1 LMLDSKE
8 RVRALDQKDMLG
20 SIEAIPKHLAD
31 GLRRGRMSGLPRFV
45 PKEIVV
51 CGMGGSAIGGDLLK
65 AWLEVSS
72 EVPCEVYRSYSLPG
86 HVGRDSLVIVA
97 SYSGNTEESLS
108 MFEDARKKRSKIV
121 AISAGGQLAKMS
133 DTVSV
138 PFAKLPSGLLPRASV
153 GYMFGAMLGVLE
165 RSGVVVQDKQI
176 EEAVRVM
183 GRMTAYCRQSVP
195 TSDNPAKMV
204 AHELFTCVPLIIG
217 YGLSR
222 PVAKR
227 WANQINEN
235 GKSIAYSSELPEWDH
250 NEIVGWVKDA
260 RSKGFAAVFLEHDD
274 RQGPMQKRIR
284 ATKDV
289 IGRGSSVYS
298 VDAIGLSPL
307 AKMFSLVIMG
317 DYTSAYLGLL
327 RGEDPSSN
335 EPIDELKAVLS
346 KK

>member
-1 LMLDSKE
+1 MLDSKE

-20 SIEAIPKHLAD
+20 SIEALPKHLAD

-72 EVPCEVYRSYSLPG
+72 EVPCEVYRSYILPG

-108 MFEDARKKRSKIV
+108 MFEDAGKKRSKIV
-121 AISAGGQLAKMS
+121 ALSSGGQLAKMS
-133 DTVSV
+133 EAVSV
-138 PFAKLPSGLLPRASV
+138 PFAKLPSGLLPRASL

-165 RSGVVVQDKQI
+165 RSGVVVQDKQV
-176 EEAVRVM
+176 EEAVRIM
-183 GRMTAYCRQSVP
+183 GKMTAYCKQSVP
-195 TSDNPAKMV
+195 TSDNPAKMI
-204 AHELFTCVPLIIG
+204 AHELFTCVPLVIG
-217 YGLSR
+217 YGLSQ

-227 WANQINEN
+227 WANQLNEN
-235 GKSIAYSSELPEWDH
+235 GKSIAYSSELPELDH

-260 RSKGFAAVFLEHDD
+260 RSKGFAAVFLQHDD
-274 RQGPMQKRIR
+274 RQVQMQKRIQ
-284 ATKDV
+284 ATKDM
-289 IGRGSSVYS
+289 IGRVSSVYS

-335 EPIDELKAVLS
+335 EPIDELKAVMS